1 MNTSTN
7 DLWLNANKQFL
18 RAERLLEHC
27 LLKLNKAEV
36 ERQQG
41 LNKVAF
47 ELEQLLPT
55 LTQLNEGI
63 EIIITEMSVDRQDN
77 RLQRWQGQLQ
87 QLLTPLDNGKQNLEE
102 LVEKLDQSI
111 NSGENLNNNS
121 IPYQRKERER
131 NQLQEL
137 LALRQKQVL
146 QLQAEVN
153 ELQKQLF
160 ESYENI
166 SKANQN
172 KPANPENDNMSQ
184 IHTPKIFN

>member
-7 DLWLNANKQFL
+7 DLWLNANNQFL

-27 LLKLNKAEV
+27 LLKLNKAEA

-63 EIIITEMSVDRQDN
+63 EIIITEMSADRQDN

-87 QLLTPLDNGKQNLEE
+87 QLLTPLDNGKQNLQE

-160 ESYENI
+160 ESYENT
-166 SKANQN
+166 SKENQN
-172 KPANPENDNMSQ
+172 EPAHPVNQNISQ

>member
-137 LALRQKQVL
+137 LALRHKQVL

-160 ESYENI
+160 ESYENT

>member
-7 DLWLNANKQFL
+7 DLWLNANNQFL

-27 LLKLNKAEV
+27 LLKLNKSEA

-47 ELEQLLPT
+47 ELEQLLLP
-55 LTQLNEGI
+55 LIQLNEGI
-63 EIIITEMSVDRQDN
+63 ETIITEMSVDRQDN

-87 QLLTPLDNGKQNLEE
+87 QLLSPLDNGKQNLQE

-111 NSGENLNNNS
+111 NSGKNLSNNS
-121 IPYQRKERER
+121 IPLQREERKR

-160 ESYENI
+160 ESYGSS
-166 SKANQN
+166 SKADQN
-172 KPANPENDNMSQ
+172 KPANPENYNINQ
-184 IHTPKIFN
+184 IPTPKIFN

>member
-7 DLWLNANKQFL
+7 DLWLNANNQFL

-27 LLKLNKAEV
+27 LLKLNKSEA

-47 ELEQLLPT
+47 ELEQLLPP
-55 LTQLNEGI
+55 LIQLNEGI

-87 QLLTPLDNGKQNLEE
+87 QLLTPLDNGKQNLQE

-111 NSGENLNNNS
+111 NSGKNLSNNS
-121 IPYQRKERER
+121 IPLQREERKR

-146 QLQAEVN
+146 QLQAEVS

-160 ESYENI
+160 ECYGSS
-166 SKANQN
+166 SKADQN
-172 KPANPENDNMSQ
+172 KPANPENYNINQMP
-184 IHTPKIFN
+184 TPKIFN